1 MGPRRPSASG
11 VQPPLVPVYSASV
24 RDRPFL
30 CGQKEVL
37 LHVLHYIQYLQRNID
52 VAKALL
58 AFHTATGEG
67 EVEGK

>member
-1 MGPRRPSASG
+1 M
-11 VQPPLVPVYSASV
+11 YSASV